1 MNLRYYL
8 RGLGLGILVTA
19 LILSIAGSKKHSMT
33 DAQIKERAKE
43 LGMIENTVLV
53 EKTQE
58 NEEEELPKVAEA
70 VEPEKTEDVSDV
82 IEQEEPV
89 KIGEVKDSNEADELK
104 GITEA
109 ESAEVTAEQEESK
122 QEEAEKAS
130 TEKET
135 NKQEQKDKQVKDVT
149 DDDPEAPIE
158 KEERNSDKAGEG
170 NITAK
175 DQPAKQE
182 ETPDPA
188 NGDAETVSHEQGT
201 LTIVSGDSSYSVAK
215 KLYEMGIV
223 SSVEQTDKFL
233 CTNGY
238 DRTIRTGTYTIDAD
252 ETLEQIAKKI
262 NGK

>member
-19 LILSIAGSKKHSMT
+19 LILSIAGSRKHSMT

-53 EKTQE
+53 EKTQD
-58 NEEEELPKVAEA
+58 NEEEELPKTAE
-70 VEPEKTEDVSDV
+70 VIEEEKAEDASDVSK
-82 IEQEEPV
+82 QEESV
-89 KIGEVKDSNEADELK
+89 ETDEIKD
-104 GITEA
+104 ITETDETKVMKDEETVEA
-109 ESAEVTAEQEESK
+109 TAKPEESK
-122 QEEAEKAS
+122 QEEDTEAAS
-130 TEKET
+130 TEDESD
-135 NKQEQKDKQVKDVT
+135 KQEQIDKQVKDAT
-149 DDDPEAPIE
+149 DDPEAPIE
-158 KEERNSDKAGEG
+158 KEERNADKTGKG
-170 NITAK
+170 NTSAK

-182 ETPDPA
+182 EASDSA
-188 NGDAETVSHEQGT
+188 NGDTETVSHEQGT

-233 CTNGY
+233 CANGY
-238 DRTIRTGTYTIDAD
+238 DRTIRTGTYSIDAD